1 MSTTRLA
8 NLLAAGAELVS
19 DAVAGAMDA
28 AGSRAPA
35 LIALS
40 HDPDAPIETLR
51 RTLGLTHSGAV
62 RAIDRLESEGLVLR
76 QRRGRT
82 AVVRLTERGAS
93 EAQALGTVRL
103 EAAAAV
109 LDSVPPELH
118 APLEQAL
125 SALLAT
131 HTADDAD
138 LRRICRM
145 CSFAACSGGGAR
157 CPVEAAARG
166 STSQG

>member
-1 MSTTRLA
+1 MSTKRLA

-82 AVVRLTERGAS
+82 AVVRLPERGAS

-103 EAAAAV
+103 EVAAAV

-125 SALLAT
+125 
-131 HTADDAD
+131 
-138 LRRICRM
+138 
-145 CSFAACSGGGAR
+145 
-157 CPVEAAARG
+157 
-166 STSQG
+166 